1 MLIQLETNPLTE
13 KIIGCAIEVQRQLGP
28 GLLESVYESA
38 LCIEFKRA
46 GLRYVRQVGIPVT
59 YKGELIGEHRP
70 DLIVEDTVVVE
81 IKRVERM
88 EPVHIAQMVTYL
100 RITELKVGLI
110 INFNCATLR
119 SGIRGVLR

>member
-1 MLIQLETNPLTE
+1 
-13 KIIGCAIEVQRQLGP
+13 
-28 GLLESVYESA
+28 
-38 LCIEFKRA
+38 
-46 GLRYVRQVGIPVT
+46 
-59 YKGELIGEHRP
+59 LIGEHRP

-110 INFNCATLR
+110 INFNCATPR
-119 SGIRGVLR
+119 SGIRRVLK

>member
-1 MLIQLETNPLTE
+1 MLLELDTNGLTDR
-13 KIIGCAIEVQRQLGP
+13 IIGCAIEVHRRLGP
-28 GLLESVYESA
+28 GLLESVYEAA

-46 GLRYVRQVGIPVT
+46 GLRYSRQIGIPVT
-59 YKGELIGEHRP
+59 YRGELIGEHRP
-70 DLIVEDTVVVE
+70 DLIVEERVIVE

-100 RITELKVGLI
+100 RMTELKVGLI

-119 SGIRGVLR
+119 EGIKRVLR